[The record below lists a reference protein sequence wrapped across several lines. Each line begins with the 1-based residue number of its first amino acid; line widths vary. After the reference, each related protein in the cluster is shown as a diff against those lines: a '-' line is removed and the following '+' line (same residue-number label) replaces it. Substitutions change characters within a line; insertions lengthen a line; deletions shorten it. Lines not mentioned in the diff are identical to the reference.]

1 MKKLLNRLFSRMVIT
16 CLLVAAQLIFFMVEV
31 LKLQQYYVL
40 VAAILHLL
48 SFIAV
53 MHLLLKDVNPSI
65 KLAWIVPILMFPVL
79 GGLLYLLYGHIIM
92 PKKLEKYMKHAAEWD
107 YETDRMQIWHI
118 SVM

>member
-31 LKLQQYYVL
+31 FKLQQYYVL

-65 KLAWIVPILMFPVL
+65 KLAWIVPILMFPGSRWSALSALWTYHYAEEVREIHEAC
-79 GGLLYLLYGHIIM
+79 GRMGL
-92 PKKLEKYMKHAAEWD
+92 
-107 YETDRMQIWHI
+107 
-118 SVM
+118 

>member
-1 MKKLLNRLFSRMVIT
+1 MKKLLNKLFSRMVIT

-31 LKLQQYYVL
+31 FKLQQYYVL

-65 KLAWIVPILMFPVL
+65 KLAWIVPILMFPALRTYHYAEEVREIHEAC
-79 GGLLYLLYGHIIM
+79 GRMGL
-92 PKKLEKYMKHAAEWD
+92 
-107 YETDRMQIWHI
+107 
-118 SVM
+118 

>member
-1 MKKLLNRLFSRMVIT
+1 MKKLLNKLFSRMVIT

-31 LKLQQYYVL
+31 FKLQQYYVL

-79 GGLLYLLYGHIIM
+79 PGLII
-92 PKKLEKYMKHAAEWD
+92 KYSRKIYFFASFRSS
-107 YETDRMQIWHI
+107 TKSGQTSSPIG
-118 SVM
+118 